1 MNVVCLSCL
10 EYDYWCVHMYSC
22 VRTAVPQQQPPPFV
36 SLLSLC
42 SVFWKMIRAFIIV
55 FAIVAFGDLMHR
67 AVFWVNFV
75 QPVKTIFA
83 DIIGNVAKFIITE
96 KKKVESHQETETKNK
111 KQNQLDS

>member
-1 MNVVCLSCL
+1 
-10 EYDYWCVHMYSC
+10 
-22 VRTAVPQQQPPPFV
+22 
-36 SLLSLC
+36 
-42 SVFWKMIRAFIIV
+42 MIRAFIIV

-111 KQNQLDS
+111 KQKTKPIRFLKNATKTSHATDRTGVLQRGPLT

>member
-1 MNVVCLSCL
+1 
-10 EYDYWCVHMYSC
+10 
-22 VRTAVPQQQPPPFV
+22 
-36 SLLSLC
+36 
-42 SVFWKMIRAFIIV
+42 MIRAFIIV

-111 KQNQLDS
+111 KQNQLVSWKTQQKHHMTPTEQVCCNVVYLHNSNKQIP

>member
-1 MNVVCLSCL
+1 
-10 EYDYWCVHMYSC
+10 
-22 VRTAVPQQQPPPFV
+22 
-36 SLLSLC
+36 
-42 SVFWKMIRAFIIV
+42 MIRAFIIV

-111 KQNQLDS
+111 KQKTKNKKQKTKPIRFLKNATKTSHATDRTGVLQRGPLT